1 MLDLEDIN
9 RFTSIC
15 FKRTAYGQDAN
26 PLISPL
32 SILSVLFLL
41 AEATQGKTKNEILN
55 SIHCNLS
62 NQDIEKLFETS
73 KAYRT
78 SNEIHIQKD
87 IFDTLVP
94 DFIQRFTGKICKT
107 DDLTG
112 FINFI
117 NTISFEST
125 WSKPFKDIDRDWFTN
140 QDGSKS
146 RCQMMHRTERMYIEN
161 QSFTGFIKSYTSPDA
176 FMALLPKEN
185 DYDSL
190 LRSIEQCNFTQL
202 FNSAYPAEVE
212 IAMPQFESRYATDLT
227 KFLRDLGIHELFT
240 EAADFSGMTSV
251 HLRIEKILHE
261 SQIKFSQI
269 KTTAFAKTIA
279 TMDYGIDFEYD
290 SRSVILNRP
299 FVYAILHF
307 DVSSQQFIPV
317 FVGVLNQL

>member
-1 MLDLEDIN
+1 MSNLEDIN

-62 NQDIEKLFETS
+62 NQDIQKLFETS
-73 KAYRT
+73 KDYRT
-78 SNEIHIQKD
+78 SNKIHIQKD
-87 IFDTLVP
+87 VFDTLVP
-94 DFIQRFTGKICKT
+94 DFIHRFTGKIFQS

-112 FINFI
+112 LINFI
-117 NTISFEST
+117 DTISFEST

-176 FMALLPKEN
+176 FMALLPKEK

-202 FNSAYPAEVE
+202 FNSAYPADIE

-240 EAADFSGMTSV
+240 TAADFSGISS
-251 HLRIEKILHE
+251 LPLKIHKITQA
-261 SQIKFSQI
+261 SQIKVD
-269 KTTAFAKTIA
+269 KVGTIA
-279 TMDYGIDFEYD
+279 SSKTRAIAMAGKIEYEKKT
-290 SRSVILNRP
+290 VILNRP
-299 FVYAILHF
+299 FIYAILHF
-307 DVSSQQFIPV
+307 EVSSQQFIPV
-317 FVGVLNQL
+317 FVGILNQL